1 MGPLG
6 AKNLADELA
15 RAVGNQVLFSEFAG
29 GVNQRHQL
37 DDARD
42 AVEVAY
48 SGVQRAQ
55 QINRHRAGSSLT
67 LAGVH
72 GSAQLA
78 DPNLAIFFG
87 DVTAQK
93 DQPAGLHKGHIGG
106 GRRGHGG
113 QADVQRA

>member
-1 MGPLG
+1 MGSLA

-15 RAVGNQVLFSEFAG
+15 RAVGNQVLFGEFASG
-29 GVNQRHQL
+29 IDQRHQL

-42 AVEVAY
+42 AVEVAH
-48 SGVQRAQ
+48 SGVQCAQ
-55 QINRHRAGSSLT
+55 QVNRHRSGSGLA

-87 DVTAQK
+87 DVAAQK
-93 DQPAGLHKGHIGG
+93 DHPAGLHKGHIGG